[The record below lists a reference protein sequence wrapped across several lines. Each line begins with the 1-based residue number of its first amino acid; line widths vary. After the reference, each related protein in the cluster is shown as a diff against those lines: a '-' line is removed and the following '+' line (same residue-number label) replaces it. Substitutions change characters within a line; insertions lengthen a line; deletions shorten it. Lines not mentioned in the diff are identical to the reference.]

1 MKTLMILCSVPDERL
16 EIVLQKARKLGY
28 RTVFCGEKQY
38 TAGDVPADRIVTANW
53 NDTAQLIHIAAEE
66 EIDGVVGL
74 CDPAA
79 IPAAEIAQT
88 LGLTGN
94 SPDSVKQLLSKS
106 SFRLL
111 QQKAGVFCPHHAV
124 INSPQEMQHICK
136 SLRFPIIVKPMLSSS
151 SHGMTVLSNMS
162 DASAA
167 FDEAASV
174 SRNGAVCVEEFIK
187 NDTLRVIESDVFVMG
202 NEILW
207 DGIRYCYRLP
217 EAPLRP
223 VYDVYPVCLS
233 KDEEQ
238 EYRHTLSAVLKQAGI
253 RYGELNVE
261 GFFTPENRFFI
272 VEINPRPGGHYTPQ
286 TVQLYTGIDLARLL
300 ITTAVGDHSY
310 YDELKT
316 SHREREYKYLL
327 DHSVFSKKNGVLD
340 HIHVDPS
347 LKQNLISMRYL
358 HGQKEGDSV
367 KNIVDAVR
375 PIAIIVF
382 AFDEKDELERVRKN
396 ITKLVCPVLKEEQT
410 EIKTV
415 YELIDPS
422 KASALFDNWENT
434 IIYSCLQ
441 GLMGKILVT
450 DTEHPESACA
460 KLGCFGFYAGK
471 PEPELLHHRQK
482 DYYIFVPQTAEW
494 AELIQEYFP
503 AAKRI
508 TRYATKKVA
517 HFNVEQLLENIKMLP
532 DGCKLR
538 EIDAEIY
545 DKCIK
550 IRLTSDFVSAFA
562 SKEMFLQYGRGVVIL
577 KDGEIVSGASSF
589 SYYNGGIE
597 LEVDTVE
604 TERKKHLALATASA
618 LILRC
623 IKEKLYPNWDA
634 HSVASLRLAEK
645 LGYELDHE
653 YPAYELKLL

>member
-1 MKTLMILCSVPDERL
+1 M
-16 EIVLQKARKLGY
+16 
-28 RTVFCGEKQY
+28 
-38 TAGDVPADRIVTANW
+38 
-53 NDTAQLIHIAAEE
+53 
-66 EIDGVVGL
+66 
-74 CDPAA
+74 
-79 IPAAEIAQT
+79 
-88 LGLTGN
+88 
-94 SPDSVKQLLSKS
+94 
-106 SFRLL
+106 
-111 QQKAGVFCPHHAV
+111 
-124 INSPQEMQHICK
+124 
-136 SLRFPIIVKPMLSSS
+136 
-151 SHGMTVLSNMS
+151 
-162 DASAA
+162 
-167 FDEAASV
+167 
-174 SRNGAVCVEEFIK
+174 
-187 NDTLRVIESDVFVMG
+187 
-202 NEILW
+202 
-207 DGIRYCYRLP
+207 
-217 EAPLRP
+217 
-223 VYDVYPVCLS
+223 
-233 KDEEQ
+233 
-238 EYRHTLSAVLKQAGI
+238 
-253 RYGELNVE
+253 
-261 GFFTPENRFFI
+261 
-272 VEINPRPGGHYTPQ
+272 
-286 TVQLYTGIDLARLL
+286 
-300 ITTAVGDHSY
+300 
-310 YDELKT
+310 
-316 SHREREYKYLL
+316 
-327 DHSVFSKKNGVLD
+327 
-340 HIHVDPS
+340 
-347 LKQNLISMRYL
+347 
-358 HGQKEGDSV
+358 
-367 KNIVDAVR
+367 
-375 PIAIIVF
+375 
-382 AFDEKDELERVRKN
+382 
-396 ITKLVCPVLKEEQT
+396 

-550 IRLTSDFVSAFA
+550 SRLTSDFVSAFA

-653 YPAYELKLL
+653 YPAYELKIL